1 MTPTDVDR
9 TAMVALQLILRGEVQ
24 GIGLRPRVKR
34 WADELG
40 LRGWIRNQGDQVA
53 LQVAGP
59 ASAVQQLQ
67 ERLQTLGCDI
77 DCVELERGRVP
88 EALAAQP
95 AFAILPGAILRCDR
109 LYQMP
114 ADRGICVQCQREFH
128 DPADRRYHYPFISC
142 NDCGPRFSILTA
154 LPFARANTAYAHL
167 PPCRKCQED
176 FADPANRRFHS
187 ELISCEVCGPRLSGV
202 GLADIGV
209 SADATPDDLIRRALA
224 CLNGGGIVGLKA
236 LSGMQLLARADN
248 ESAVRRLRERKQ
260 RPFKPLALLVPSLD
274 WAQRLGQVSEAARSE
289 EHTS

>member
-1 MTPTDVDR
+1 MGGKKNPTHGGPPH
-9 TAMVALQLILRGEVQ
+9 RG
-24 GIGLRPRVKR
+24 GRPPPPP
-34 WADELG
+34 A
-40 LRGWIRNQGDQVA
+40 RGRGV
-53 LQVAGP
+53 GP

-67 ERLQTLGCDI
+67 ERLQTLGYDI
-77 DCVELERGRVP
+77 DSVEPERDRVP

-95 AFAILPGAILRCDR
+95 VFAILPGAILRCDR
-109 LYQMP
+109 MYQMP

-154 LPFARANTAYAHL
+154 LPCARANTAYARL

-209 SADATPDDLIRRALA
+209 SAEATPDDLIRRALA